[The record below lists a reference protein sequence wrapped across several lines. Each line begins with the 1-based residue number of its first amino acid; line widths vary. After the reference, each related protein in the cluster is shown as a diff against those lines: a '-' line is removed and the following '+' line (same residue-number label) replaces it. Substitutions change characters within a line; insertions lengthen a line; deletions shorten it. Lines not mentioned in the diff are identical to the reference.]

1 MASLEDVAEAK
12 IHSDDPGSEL
22 GISDSEPKEDRTRVL
37 NLRKCEAV
45 VSEQVVESKAIVDSS
60 PDVNGSEGEHV
71 KSCNENDGNVE
82 NSLEEDQTRISNLRK
97 CDAVVSE
104 QVVESEVIVDS
115 SVNVNGSKGELVKSC
130 DENGG
135 NVKNS
140 LEEDRTRVSNLRKC
154 DAVVSE
160 QAVESEVIVESSVN
174 VNFSESE
181 LVKARNENERNAKN
195 YLEETGDCKSTGD
208 DQLDVM
214 DVDGCDEGTGDK
226 MNDSEMNN
234 KEHGFRVGDF
244 VWAKIKSHPWWP
256 GQVYDPEDASEF
268 AMARKQEGRLLVA
281 FFGDG
286 SCSWCS
292 LSQLVPFVEKFSQ
305 MSKDSSSKNFLY
317 AVQTVADEVGRLMEL
332 EMMCK
337 CIPEEKK
344 ESLAKPE
351 VLNAGLRAGVVVPE
365 VDVCRLSL
373 PEYEPV
379 DVLDRVMQ
387 LAKVVSVGNALDLAV
402 LRSWLSAF
410 CYFSGARTLAV
421 YHEPFDIEG
430 LEENNRDDLDVAVE
444 VPVLRPQDDD
454 WLSSPTAR
462 SVNSQ
467 VPSESKVLHRRKQR
481 SVAELMGENK
491 NVKPGKEG
499 MDVEKSTTTRKRKKD
514 NEQPCSTEKRGKKR
528 KAEVSSSPMITDA
541 KDDGANGGNLSGKPK
556 EIDISV
562 AEEAYEE
569 ARDDSDTVSTPR
581 ERKKSK
587 YLSPPYTNLAWR
599 LGSSSFK
606 SLSSF
611 KSVAQAENDEA
622 TKTAE
627 AGGEHA
633 ETATSQS
640 ISTDNEP
647 TGSVG
652 DTRSRTVKDVKML
665 SFSVSDVDMPVNE
678 LLLEIQRAAL
688 DPFYLSKK
696 GSLDTVWAFV
706 SALRSS
712 TYLHGSDYKIYLKQL
727 SQLTNISNG
736 RAEEKTGNRL
746 PEENTPIAS
755 NTPKKTKKSEK
766 GETMTCLTLS
776 FTPRFPLPSKKLV
789 VGLFGKFGS
798 LIMKETKVEKDSHS
812 IRVAYTKDSDA
823 EAAYESSSSTCPFGS
838 ENVSYSLHRCPK
850 LRPPEKREAGGL
862 VSDLSA
868 IKQKLEIT
876 TAIVENYRSRFSSE
890 EESDLKD
897 EMKLLM
903 EKMETVGEMVR
914 VIAEKSTS

>member
-1 MASLEDVAEAK
+1 MASLEDVITEAK

-22 GISDSEPKEDRTRVL
+22 GVLDSEPKEDRTRVL

-45 VSEQVVESKAIVDSS
+45 VSEQVVESEVIVESS
-60 PDVNGSEGEHV
+60 ANVNGSEGELV
-71 KSCNENDGNVE
+71 KSCDENDGNVE
-82 NSLEEDQTRISNLRK
+82 NSLEEDRTRVLNLRK

-104 QVVESEVIVDS
+104 QVVESEVIVET
-115 SVNVNGSKGELVKSC
+115 SVNVNGS
-130 DENGG
+130 
-135 NVKNS
+135 
-140 LEEDRTRVSNLRKC
+140 
-154 DAVVSE
+154 
-160 QAVESEVIVESSVN
+160 
-174 VNFSESE
+174 ESE
-181 LVKARNENERNAKN
+181 LVKTCNENEGNVENEN
-195 YLEETGDCKSTGD
+195 YLEETGDFKSTGD

-214 DVDGCDEGTGDK
+214 DVDGCGEGTGDK
-226 MNDSEMNN
+226 MNDLEMNDM
-234 KEHGFRVGDF
+234 EHGFRVGDF

-292 LSQLVPFVEKFSQ
+292 LSQLVPFVDKFSQ
-305 MSKDSSSKNFLY
+305 MSKDSSSKSFLY
-317 AVQTVADEVGRLMEL
+317 AVQTATDEVGRLMEL

-337 CIPEEKK
+337 CVPEEKK

-351 VLNAGLRAGVVVPE
+351 VINAGLRAGVLVPE
-365 VDVCRLSL
+365 VDVCWLSL
-373 PEYEPV
+373 PQYEPA
-379 DVLDRVMQ
+379 DVLDRVTR

-410 CYFSGARTLAV
+410 CYFSGGRTLAE

-430 LEENNRDDLDVAVE
+430 LEEKNQDDLGVAVE
-444 VPVLRPQDDD
+444 APVLGPQDDD

-467 VPSESKVLHRRKQR
+467 APSESKVLHRRKQR

-514 NEQPCSTEKRGKKR
+514 TEQPSSMGKRGKKR

-541 KDDGANGGNLSGKPK
+541 KDDGANGGMSRKPK
-556 EIDISV
+556 EIDSSV

-611 KSVAQAENDEA
+611 KSVALVENDEA

-652 DTRSRTVKDVKML
+652 DTRSRTLKDVKML
-665 SFSVSDVDMPVNE
+665 SFSVSDVDIPVNE

-688 DPFYLSKK
+688 DPFYLSKT

-727 SQLTNISNG
+727 SQLTIISNG
-736 RAEEKTGNRL
+736 RAEEKTANRS

-755 NTPKKTKKSEK
+755 KTPKKTKKSASVVKSSVGSEK
-766 GETMTCLTLS
+766 GETFPCLTLS
-776 FTPRFPLPSKKLV
+776 FTPGFPLPSKKLI

-838 ENVSYSLHRCPK
+838 ENVSYSLQRCPK
-850 LRPPEKREAGGL
+850 TRPPEKREAWGL

-876 TAIVENYRSRFSSE
+876 TATVENYRSRFSSE
-890 EESDLKD
+890 ELGLKD

-914 VIAEKSTS
+914 VIVEKSTS